1 MTEVAS
7 FISNYSESSRMQID
21 FAWNGKHSAE
31 FADSNQ
37 EFRWE
42 VARQCIASP
51 DRASVLLLEH
61 LFLAD
66 AEWAREARRP
76 PEHFAQ
82 LGSTLLIRG
91 EVTAVSP
98 FLKGLVRSFD
108 TLGSS
113 HEIRLP
119 AGLVVRLRQAAEE
132 NLSTANEEQQQAL
145 EDVLELF
152 GKLETDPDSQGWL
165 KVVPDAPSQ
174 NISDATPRVWYQRGW
189 ARFASLFGR
198 GGTRTVD

>member
-1 MTEVAS
+1 MIEV
-7 FISNYSESSRMQID
+7 FIESYSESSRTHID
-21 FAWNGKHSAE
+21 FAWNGRHSDE

-42 VARQCIASP
+42 VARRCIATP

-82 LGSTLLIRG
+82 LGSTLLNRG
-91 EVTAVSP
+91 ELTAVSP
-98 FLKGLVRSFD
+98 FLKGLVHSFD

-132 NLSTANEEQQQAL
+132 SLSTENEEQRQAL

-152 GKLETDPDSQGWL
+152 GKRKKR
-165 KVVPDAPSQ
+165 KVDDVFCDVRINHLCGP
-174 NISDATPRVWYQRGW
+174 
-189 ARFASLFGR
+189 GR
-198 GGTRTVD
+198 SGQCKEAGDGE